1 MPDCLVTIQSRCRAG
16 KGKKNTRRKKKRQ
29 NKKGE
34 TEGGEIR
41 KRGKKFKCV
50 VFCSF
55 VFCFCFLV
63 FFFKKEG
70 KRTISEEVCELY
82 DKNRSLACKSS
93 EYM

>member
-16 KGKKNTRRKKKRQ
+16 KGKKILGEKRKGRIKKERLKEERSEKEEK
-29 NKKGE
+29 NLNVW
-34 TEGGEIR
+34 
-41 KRGKKFKCV
+41 FFV
-50 VFCSF
+50 LLFF
-55 VFCFCFLV
+55 VFVFWY